1 MRDIEVHEAMNKLNP
16 CSDKLGRDRDFKDAM
31 NAFMNWT
38 SKEIKELKERIKV
51 LENES
56 NSTRRKETAR

>member
-1 MRDIEVHEAMNKLNP
+1 MRDIEVHEAMNNLNP

-31 NAFMNWT
+31 NAFMNWAN
-38 SKEIKELKERIKV
+38 KEIKELKERIKV

-56 NSTRRKETAR
+56 NNSTRKETT

>member
-1 MRDIEVHEAMNKLNP
+1 MRDIEVHEAMNNLNP
-16 CSDKLGRDRDFKDAM
+16 CSGKLGRDRDFKDAM

-56 NSTRRKETAR
+56 NNSTREKTT

>member
-1 MRDIEVHEAMNKLNP
+1 MRDIEVHEAMNNLNP

-31 NAFMNWT
+31 NAFMNWAN
-38 SKEIKELKERIKV
+38 KEIKELKERIKV

-56 NSTRRKETAR
+56 NNSARKETA